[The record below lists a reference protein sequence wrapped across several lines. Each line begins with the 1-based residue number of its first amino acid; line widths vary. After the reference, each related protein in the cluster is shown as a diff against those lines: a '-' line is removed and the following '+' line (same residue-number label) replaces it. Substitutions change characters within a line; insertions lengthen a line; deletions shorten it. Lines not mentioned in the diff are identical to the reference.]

1 MNIILAFSFAI
12 SKHRRVLPDL
22 PNIRLAVPSHAIILH
37 LMVGVLPEREKSKIR
52 ALRILV

>member
-37 LMVGVLPEREKSKIR
+37 LMVGVLPEREKSKIIT
-52 ALRILV
+52 LRILV